1 MHSIQKNKKQQYYF
15 LNDQFL
21 KCTAIFVCSKTI
33 ITCYFTMRNNTVEA
47 NMVFVCVCGC
57 FVVVVFICLIISQ
70 GKKSY
75 ELSLNE

>member
-1 MHSIQKNKKQQYYF
+1 
-15 LNDQFL
+15 
-21 KCTAIFVCSKTI
+21 
-33 ITCYFTMRNNTVEA
+33 MRNNTVEA